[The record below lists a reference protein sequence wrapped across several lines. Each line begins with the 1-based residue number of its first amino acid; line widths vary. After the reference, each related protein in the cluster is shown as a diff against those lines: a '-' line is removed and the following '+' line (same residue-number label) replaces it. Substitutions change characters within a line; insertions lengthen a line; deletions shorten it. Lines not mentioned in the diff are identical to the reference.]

1 MVDWADIERDAP
13 DFATRVQRALDAGK
27 HKTLATLRRDGAPRI
42 SGTELDFFDGRAY
55 LGSMLGAVKARDLLR
70 DPRCALHSATVDT
83 ELTATGDAKLSGRA
97 LEVTDAAEI
106 AAFVQRGQEEGHEQP
121 PDAFHLFRIDIDDVS
136 LLTMGDPPD
145 HLVIEHWKAGRGLT
159 RTERR

>member
-1 MVDWADIERDAP
+1 VR
-13 DFATRVQRALDAGK
+13 RAFDAGK

-55 LGSMLGAVKARDLLR
+55 LGSMLGAVKARDLLH
-70 DPRCALHSATVDT
+70 DPRCALHSATIDT

-97 LEVTDAAEI
+97 IEVTDRDEV
-106 AAFVQRGQEEGHEQP
+106 AAFVRRGQDAGREEP
-121 PDAFHLFRIDIDDVS
+121 PDAFHLFRVDIDDVS

-145 HLVIEHWKAGRGLT
+145 HLVVEHWKAGRGLV
-159 RTERR
+159 RSERR